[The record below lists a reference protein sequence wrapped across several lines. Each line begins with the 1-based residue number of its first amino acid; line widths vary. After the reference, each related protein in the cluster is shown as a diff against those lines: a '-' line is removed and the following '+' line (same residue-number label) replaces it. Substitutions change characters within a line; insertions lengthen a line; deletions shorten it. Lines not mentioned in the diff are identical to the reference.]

1 MAFENTSHSSTN
13 AGSRTTRTSEV
24 SDKIS
29 DIGTK
34 AQRRGRNA
42 EYCLMTAAYNEEDHI
57 ARTIDSVLSQT
68 LLPKRWVIVSDGSVD
83 RTDEIIKAYA
93 EKHDFIRFLRMTRPP
108 GRSFGRKVKALRAS
122 CKLLEDTQFDFIGN
136 LDADVSVQPT
146 YFESLLTRLQSTPSL
161 GIAGGFVCEEIN
173 GEFRSR
179 RSNRVYSVAHAAQL
193 VRRECY
199 EAIGGYAVLEY
210 GGEDWHAQISA
221 QIRGWTVEAFPE
233 LKIFHYRHTGEA
245 DNLVRHKFRQ
255 GRMDYSFGSDPT
267 FEVLKCLQRLPEKP
281 FVIGGMARLV
291 GFLWSYVCRE
301 RRPVSDEF
309 MAFLRKEQKEKLS
322 IFSAGLT

>member
-1 MAFENTSHSSTN
+1 MP
-13 AGSRTTRTSEV
+13 RTSEV
-24 SDKIS
+24 PDKIGE
-29 DIGTK
+29 IGTK
-34 AQRRGRNA
+34 AQNHGSSA
-42 EYCLMTAAYNEEDHI
+42 AYCLMTAAYNEEDHI
-57 ARTIDSVLSQT
+57 ARTIDAVLSQT
-68 LLPKRWVIVSDGSVD
+68 LPPKRWVIVSDGSVD
-83 RTDEIIKAYA
+83 RTDEIIKAYS
-93 EKHDFIRFLRMTRPP
+93 EQHHFIRFLRMARPP
-108 GRSFGRKVKALRAS
+108 GRSFGRKVMALRAG
-122 CKLLEDTQFDFIGN
+122 CKLLEDVPFDFIGN
-136 LDADVSVQPT
+136 LDADVSVPPA
-146 YFESLLTRLQSTPSL
+146 YFESLLTRLQGIPSL

-199 EAIGGYAVLEY
+199 EAIGGYAILEY

-233 LKIFHYRHTGEA
+233 LEIFHYRHTGEA

-255 GRMDYSFGSDPT
+255 GRMDYSFGSNPT

-281 FVIGGMARLV
+281 FVIGGMARLT

-309 MAFLRKEQKEKLS
+309 MAFLRKEQKEKLK
-322 IFSAGLT
+322 IF